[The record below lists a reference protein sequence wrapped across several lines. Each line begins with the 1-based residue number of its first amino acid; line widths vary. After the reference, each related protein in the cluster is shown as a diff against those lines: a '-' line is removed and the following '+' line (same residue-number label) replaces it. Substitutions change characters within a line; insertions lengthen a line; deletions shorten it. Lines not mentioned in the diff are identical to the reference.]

1 MLRHMCGTTSSA
13 TSTATRYNARV
24 GIAPIALIIGA
35 SLVPLIIGFLWYH
48 PRVLGHAWMR
58 LMNITPEM
66 AERGEAR
73 RGMRML
79 VTLVAGIVT
88 AYVIYRLLGAWETKG
103 AIGALEI
110 GVLAWL
116 GLMVPTSLGDII
128 WEQKPVQLYLIDA
141 GYWLCTLLLMSLLL
155 SI

>member
-35 SLVPLIIGFLWYH
+35 SLVP
-48 PRVLGHAWMR
+48 

-116 GLMVPTSLGDII
+116 GFMVPTSLGDII
-128 WEQKPVQLYLIDA
+128 LEQKPVQLYLIDA